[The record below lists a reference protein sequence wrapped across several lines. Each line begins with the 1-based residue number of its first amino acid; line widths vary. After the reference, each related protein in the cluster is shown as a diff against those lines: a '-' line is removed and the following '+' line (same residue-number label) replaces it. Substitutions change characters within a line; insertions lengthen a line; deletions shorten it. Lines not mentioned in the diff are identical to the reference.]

1 MKSIDELIAEF
12 CPDGVEYKPL
22 REFGDFYG
30 GLTGKCKDDFGNGN
44 AKFISYMNVYSNP
57 ATNLAVSDMA
67 RIGQNEKQNQIQYG
81 DVLFTGSSE
90 TPEECAMSS
99 VVTTDITEP
108 IYLNSFCFGFRLFDK
123 SLYHPGFLK
132 HLLRGE
138 ATRKQLHKTASGVT
152 RFNVSKQRMAS
163 VIIPRPCIEIQREI
177 VRILDGFT
185 GLIDEL
191 EAELAARRKQ
201 YEQYRDRVLES
212 DIGTYKKVTV
222 SDVCKNICSGGTPTA
237 GNGKFYNGNIPWLRT
252 QEVDWRD
259 IVKTSLTIT
268 EEGLSNSSAKWIP
281 ANCVIVAMYGA
292 TAGKVAINRIPLTTN
307 QACCNLEIDE
317 NVAEYKFVFYWL
329 SYRYAQLKKLGQG
342 TQSNINAAIVKKFPI
357 NLPSLQEQ
365 KRIVETLDKFD
376 ALCNDETSGL
386 AAEIAARKTQ
396 YEYYRD
402 KLLTFKRKA
411 S

>member
-1 MKSIDELIAEF
+1 MEYKELWQLTSWDKKFNEVERDKQPTTISYHYFLADELEQ
-12 CPDGVEYKPL
+12 
-22 REFGDFYG
+22 
-30 GLTGKCKDDFGNGN
+30 
-44 AKFISYMNVYSNP
+44 M
-57 ATNLAVSDMA
+57 AVSGGTIKLLTTSPSNIFTSEEIADDKISEGEIVSIPWGGYPHVQYYKGRFLTADNRIATSRDIEVLDNKFLYYIMANRTRTINSFYRGSGIKHPSMA
-67 RIGQNEKQNQIQYG
+67 R
-81 DVLFTGSSE
+81 VLNL
-90 TPEECAMSS
+90 
-99 VVTTDITEP
+99 P
-108 IYLNSFCFGFRLFDK
+108 IPLP
-123 SLYHPGFLK
+123 H
-132 HLLRGE
+132 
-138 ATRKQLHKTASGVT
+138 
-152 RFNVSKQRMAS
+152 
-163 VIIPRPCIEIQREI
+163 IEIQREI
-177 VRILDGFT
+177 VRILDDFT

-365 KRIVETLDKFD
+365 KRIVETLDKFE

-386 AAEIAARKTQ
+386 AAEIAARKKQ

>member
-1 MKSIDELIAEF
+1 MKSIDDLIAKY
-12 CPDGVEYKPL
+12 CPYGVEYKEL
-22 REFGDFYG
+22 WQ
-30 GLTGKCKDDFGNGN
+30 LTIWDK
-44 AKFISYMNVYSNP
+44 KFNEVERDKQPTTISYHYFLADELEQM
-57 ATNLAVSDMA
+57 AVSGGTIKLLTTSPSNIFTSEEIADDKISEGEIVSIPWGGYPHVQYYKGRFLTADNRIATSRDIEVLDNKFLYYIMANRTRTINSFYRGSGIKHPSMA
-67 RIGQNEKQNQIQYG
+67 R
-81 DVLFTGSSE
+81 VLNL
-90 TPEECAMSS
+90 
-99 VVTTDITEP
+99 P
-108 IYLNSFCFGFRLFDK
+108 IPLP
-123 SLYHPGFLK
+123 H
-132 HLLRGE
+132 
-138 ATRKQLHKTASGVT
+138 
-152 RFNVSKQRMAS
+152 
-163 VIIPRPCIEIQREI
+163 IEIQREI
-177 VRILDGFT
+177 VRILDDFT

-365 KRIVETLDKFD
+365 KRIVEILDKFD
-376 ALCNDETSGL
+376 ALCNDETAGL
-386 AAEIAARKTQ
+386 AAEIAARKKQ

>member
-1 MKSIDELIAEF
+1 MKSIDDLIAKY
-12 CPDGVEYKPL
+12 CPYGVEYKEL
-22 REFGDFYG
+22 WQ
-30 GLTGKCKDDFGNGN
+30 LTIWDK
-44 AKFISYMNVYSNP
+44 KFNEVERDKQPTTISYHYFLADELEQM
-57 ATNLAVSDMA
+57 AVSGGTIKLLTTSPSNIFTSEEIADDKISEGEIVSIPWGGYPHVQYYKGRFLTADNRIATSRDIEVLDNKFLYYIMANRTRTINSFYRGSGIKHPSMA
-67 RIGQNEKQNQIQYG
+67 R
-81 DVLFTGSSE
+81 VLNL
-90 TPEECAMSS
+90 
-99 VVTTDITEP
+99 P
-108 IYLNSFCFGFRLFDK
+108 IPLP
-123 SLYHPGFLK
+123 H
-132 HLLRGE
+132 
-138 ATRKQLHKTASGVT
+138 
-152 RFNVSKQRMAS
+152 
-163 VIIPRPCIEIQREI
+163 IEIQREI
-177 VRILDGFT
+177 VRILDDFT

-386 AAEIAARKTQ
+386 AAEIAARKKQ

>member
-1 MKSIDELIAEF
+1 MKSIDDLIAKY
-12 CPDGVEYKPL
+12 CPYGVEYKEL
-22 REFGDFYG
+22 WQ
-30 GLTGKCKDDFGNGN
+30 LTIWDK
-44 AKFISYMNVYSNP
+44 KFNEVERDKQPTTISYHYFLADELEQM
-57 ATNLAVSDMA
+57 AVSGGTIKLLTTSPSNIFTSEEIADDKISEGEIVSIPWGGYPHVQYYKGRFLTADNRIATSRDIKVLDNKFLYYIMANRTRTINSFYRGSGIKHPSMA
-67 RIGQNEKQNQIQYG
+67 R
-81 DVLFTGSSE
+81 VLNL
-90 TPEECAMSS
+90 
-99 VVTTDITEP
+99 P
-108 IYLNSFCFGFRLFDK
+108 IPLP
-123 SLYHPGFLK
+123 H
-132 HLLRGE
+132 
-138 ATRKQLHKTASGVT
+138 
-152 RFNVSKQRMAS
+152 
-163 VIIPRPCIEIQREI
+163 IEIQREI
-177 VRILDGFT
+177 VRILDDFT

-386 AAEIAARKTQ
+386 AAEIAARKKQ